1 MVVNFHGDQIFMD
14 IVRFLVHEVLRRV
27 HTNPLKCAL
36 DQTASSRF
44 EPIHIRSI
52 HTLFTESKFDYRL
65 PKIYCEAHNDMKVYL
80 KIYAIYNAIMETLAS
95 FFRVYEVINHE
106 VLTKL
111 RIQTRTS
118 IALIIY
124 GTTRTWRVENLITHG
139 ITDKAP
145 YLSEVIAL
153 RLLFL
158 SLLLVFLTI
167 DHARIYNTNINSGDD
182 AIHLQTGFK
191 PPMEVD

>member
-1 MVVNFHGDQIFMD
+1 
-14 IVRFLVHEVLRRV
+14 
-27 HTNPLKCAL
+27 
-36 DQTASSRF
+36 
-44 EPIHIRSI
+44 
-52 HTLFTESKFDYRL
+52 
-65 PKIYCEAHNDMKVYL
+65 
-80 KIYAIYNAIMETLAS
+80 METLAS

-111 RIQTRTS
+111 RVQTRTS

-124 GTTRTWRVENLITHG
+124 GTTRAWRVENLVTHG

-158 SLLLVFLTI
+158 SLLLVSLYNRSR
-167 DHARIYNTNINSGDD
+167 ANIYNTCDD
-182 AIHLQTGFK
+182 AIRFQTGFK

>member
-1 MVVNFHGDQIFMD
+1 
-14 IVRFLVHEVLRRV
+14 
-27 HTNPLKCAL
+27 
-36 DQTASSRF
+36 
-44 EPIHIRSI
+44 
-52 HTLFTESKFDYRL
+52 
-65 PKIYCEAHNDMKVYL
+65 
-80 KIYAIYNAIMETLAS
+80 METLAS

-111 RIQTRTS
+111 RVQMRTS

-124 GTTRTWRVENLITHG
+124 GTTREWRVENLVTHG

-158 SLLLVFLTI
+158 SLLLVFL
-167 DHARIYNTNINSGDD
+167 HNRSCANI
-182 AIHLQTGFK
+182 
-191 PPMEVD
+191 